1 MGSFVFCV
9 RRTKKTKTVK
19 KIIKKTESKLQ
30 KQINENKMGD
40 VSPSNSTEDEIVKFT
55 VIRTSD
61 AARKEVSSIDFH
73 IEMNGMCVYMVSL
86 RVRE

>member
-1 MGSFVFCV
+1 MSATNETNKNSKFI
-9 RRTKKTKTVK
+9 
-19 KIIKKTESKLQ
+19 KITESKLQ
-30 KQINENKMGD
+30 KQIYEKKMGD

>member
-1 MGSFVFCV
+1 MFCV
-9 RRTKKTKTVK
+9 RRTKQTKTVNSL
-19 KIIKKTESKLQ
+19 KKTEPKLP
-30 KQINENKMGD
+30 KQIYENKMGD

>member
-1 MGSFVFCV
+1 
-9 RRTKKTKTVK
+9 
-19 KIIKKTESKLQ
+19 
-30 KQINENKMGD
+30 MGD

-73 IEMNGMCVYMVSL
+73 IEMNVMCVYMVSL
-86 RVRE
+86 RVREYVCAILLLHFSLLTYLCIYKHDSFHATHT

>member
-1 MGSFVFCV
+1 
-9 RRTKKTKTVK
+9 
-19 KIIKKTESKLQ
+19 
-30 KQINENKMGD
+30 MGD